1 MSVTV
6 ANLSGGAAFVAFNS
20 KNIQFESDCSLEM
33 TPTTAILSS
42 ALYGKFDEVPTD
54 LLVKFT
60 GTPRY
65 YDTAAVSTM
74 FPYTGS
80 FPAPGTFYGGG
91 NVAAS
96 INSINGDQFVLNNA
110 IVGKMPDLILG
121 AEKVILGPLEIWGL
135 IQSGKNPTDSAAYYT
150 YNAAGGSY
158 AFSYP
163 TVPGTAAIGQ
173 QEYTAA
179 LGTVS
184 GLTSFQAQETWT
196 ISHELEWA
204 PVRVQGRTRAFRLL
218 SYRAMARCK
227 PADATMSAILN
238 CLGAQGANAAPGTRL
253 SLLARAANGGAS
265 FPSLSITGTGSVSVT
280 LGNAALKT
288 AGFHFGSKPLRQG
301 EIGFVTTADLSSGSP
316 ASPLTLA

>member
-6 ANLSGGAAFVAFNS
+6 SNLSGGAAFVAMNS

-33 TPTTAILSS
+33 TPTTSILSS
-42 ALYGKFDEVPTD
+42 ALYGKFDEIPTD
-54 LLVKFT
+54 LLVKFS

-65 YDTAAVSTM
+65 YDTAAISTM

-80 FPAPGTFYGGG
+80 FPVPGTFYGGG
-91 NVAAS
+91 NVAAG
-96 INSINGDQFVLNNA
+96 INSINGDQIILNNA
-110 IVGKMPDLILG
+110 IIGRMPDLILG
-121 AEKVILGPLEIWGL
+121 AEKVILGPMEIWGL
-135 IQSGKNPTDSAAYYT
+135 IQSGQNPTNTAAYYT

-158 AFSYP
+158 SFSYP
-163 TVPGTAAIGQ
+163 SAPGTAAIGQ

-196 ISHELEWA
+196 VSHELEWA

-218 SYRAMARCK
+218 SYRALARCK
-227 PADATMSAILN
+227 PADATMTALLA
-238 CLGAQGANAAPGTRL
+238 CLGLQGANANPGTRL
-253 SLLARAANGGAS
+253 SALARAANGGAS
-265 FPSLSITGTGSVSVT
+265 FPSLSITGTSNVNVT

-288 AGFHFGSKPLRQG
+288 AGFQFGSKPLRQG
-301 EIGFVTTADLSSGSP
+301 EIGFVTTADLTNGSP
-316 ASPLTLA
+316 VAPLTLA

>member
-6 ANLSGGAAFVAFNS
+6 TNLSGGAAFVAMNS

-33 TPTTAILSS
+33 ARTTSVLSS
-42 ALYGKFDEVPTD
+42 ALYGKFDEIPTD
-54 LLVKFT
+54 LLVKFS

-65 YDTAAVSTM
+65 YDTAAISTM

-80 FPAPGTFYGGG
+80 FPVPGTFYGGG

-110 IVGKMPDLILG
+110 MIGKMPDLILG

-135 IQSGKNPTDSAAYYT
+135 IQSGQDPTNSAAYYT

-158 AFSYP
+158 TFGYP
-163 TVPGTAAIGQ
+163 AVPSSAVLGQ

-179 LGTVS
+179 LGSVS
-184 GLTSFQAQETWT
+184 GLAGFQAQETWT

-204 PVRVQGRTRAFRLL
+204 PVVVQGRTRAFRLL
-218 SYRAMARCK
+218 SYRALARCK
-227 PADATMSAILN
+227 PADATMTALLA
-238 CLGAQGANAAPGTRL
+238 CLGLQGSSATPGTRL
-253 SLLARAANGGAS
+253 SQLAKAANGGAS
-265 FPSLSITGTGSVSVT
+265 FPSLSITGTSNVSVT
-280 LGNAALKT
+280 LGDAALKT
-288 AGFHFGSKPLRQG
+288 AGFQFGSKPLRQG

-316 ASPLTLA
+316 VAPLTLA